1 MLESVLSIELG
12 YSILPT
18 IDREQCFDL
27 TLQTSNLIV
36 VANPLPLLSSIDN
49 LVELLQFPLQPQT
62 VPDEIISGESDVGGK
77 FLGININ
84 LNVSVKNISF
94 LFVVDRKSMNR
105 GLLDFNINK
114 IALMLSTGGSSGHL
128 VISTGPFSLDAARVS
143 SLQSRLAYT
152 LETDPHFENN
162 AGSIKYWLMP
172 FKPIL
177 LIEGVE
183 IDSRGQEET
192 SKLDETDTETTV
204 LRMNMKI
211 SADSFAL
218 NASPTTIVAVRG
230 VLTSFEPMVQWIQG
244 DADEVARIEMLK
256 LEEEDRKT
264 AEIQRQVLK
273 KIFTEI
279 DVDGSGYLSS
289 DELEQV
295 VVMLWK
301 EARPGFALTDEELKK
316 ETNYLVSMIDRSKSN
331 EVTYQDLDEAVQMLS
346 DNIHDNNLV
355 PKSRITTSRSG
366 DFVHSDQFLSSY
378 QLRQLI
384 YFEDMKEYASMHVVN
399 EITGGNGNEA
409 DGSFPS
415 PSLWRQGRGIDIF
428 WELYTKA
435 TGCSRRSLNGENI
448 ESVQRNL
455 VRSFW

>member
-1 MLESVLSIELG
+1 M
-12 YSILPT
+12 PT
-18 IDREQCFDL
+18 KDREQYFDL

-36 VANPLPLLSSIDN
+36 VANPLPLLSSLDTI
-49 LVELLQFPLQPQT
+49 VELLQFPLQPQT
-62 VPDEIISGESDVGGK
+62 VSDEIISGESDVGGS

-84 LNVSVKNISF
+84 LNVSVRNISF
-94 LFVVDRKSMNR
+94 LFVVDRKSMGR

-114 IALMLSTGGSSGHL
+114 IALVLNTGGTSGHL
-128 VISTGPFSLDAARVS
+128 VISTGPFSLDTARVK
-143 SLQSRLAYT
+143 SLHSHS
-152 LETDPHFENN
+152 EDK
-162 AGSIKYWLMP
+162 AGSIRHWLMP
-172 FKPIL
+172 LKPIL

-183 IDSRGQEET
+183 IDATGQEET
-192 SKLDETDTETTV
+192 SRLDETDTETTV
-204 LRMNMKI
+204 LRMNMNI

-230 VLTSFEPMVQWIQG
+230 VITSFEPMLKWIQG
-244 DADEVARIEMLK
+244 DADELARIEMLK
-256 LEEEDRKT
+256 LEEEKRKT
-264 AEIQRQVLK
+264 IEIHRRVLK

-279 DVDGSGYLSS
+279 DVDGSGFLCS

-301 EARPGFALTDEELKK
+301 EARPGFTLTDEELKK
-316 ETNYLVSMIDRSKSN
+316 ETNYFVTMIDRSKSN

-355 PKSRITTSRSG
+355 PKSRISSSRSG
-366 DFVHSDQFLSSY
+366 DFVHSDQFLSSF

-384 YFEDMKEYASMHVVN
+384 YYEDMKEYASMHVVN
-399 EITGGNGNEA
+399 EITGGKVNT

-415 PSLWRQGRGIDIF
+415 PSLWRQGQGIDIF
-428 WELYTKA
+428 WDLYTKA
-435 TGCSRRSLNGENI
+435 TGCSRTSLNGENI
-448 ESVQRNL
+448 ESVQRQL